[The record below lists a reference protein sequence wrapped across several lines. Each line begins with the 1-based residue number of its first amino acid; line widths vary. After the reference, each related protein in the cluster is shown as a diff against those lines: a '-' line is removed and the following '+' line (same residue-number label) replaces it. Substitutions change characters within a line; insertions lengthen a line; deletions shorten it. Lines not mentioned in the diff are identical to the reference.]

1 MRRLIYIVM
10 LLLIFLV
17 EGKSQQSPVYSQ
29 YMLNGFLLNPAVAG
43 AEGYAAANLTV
54 REQWIGLTDGPATY
68 ALSFQTRLMQESHIS
83 RSKSVRRRGKS
94 ASRGG
99 RVGLGGYI
107 YNHRNGAVNRTG
119 IKLTYAYH
127 IDLKSA
133 QLSFGLS
140 MVGTQYKLDDSRI
153 KLEIPDDNLWSGVHQ
168 AVFIPDADF
177 GVYLSNPD
185 FWVGASVDQ
194 LLESAVKFGD
204 QGYET
209 MILERNYN
217 LLGGYD
223 FMVNRDLTLSPSA
236 YIKVAESG
244 AMQVDISGKCYFK
257 QDFWGGLTYRT
268 GHSIVILA
276 GVRVDRLVFGYAFDI
291 GLSRLMKHTYGTH
304 EFTFVARFGD
314 VASRHRWLNRY

>member
-1 MRRLIYIVM
+1 MRRLLYIAI
-10 LLLIFLV
+10 LLLIFLP
-17 EGKSQQSPVYSQ
+17 EGKSQQAPVYSQ
-29 YMLNGFLLNPAVAG
+29 YMLNGFLLNPAIAG
-43 AEGYAAANLTV
+43 AEGYAAVNLTV
-54 REQWIGLTDGPATY
+54 REQWLGLTDGPATY
-68 ALSFQTRLMQESHIS
+68 AVSFQTRLMQESHIS

-94 ASRGG
+94 ASKGG

-107 YNHRNGAVNRTG
+107 YNHRNGAVSRTG

-127 IDLKSA
+127 IDLDRA

-140 MVGTQYKLDDSRI
+140 MVGTQYRLDDSRI
-153 KLEIPDDNLWSGVHQ
+153 KLEIPDDNLWNGTHQ

-185 FWVGASVDQ
+185 FWVGISVDQ

-204 QGYET
+204 EGYET

-244 AMQVDISGKCYFK
+244 AVQADISGKAYFK

-276 GVRVDRLVFGYAFDI
+276 GVRVDRLVFGYAYDI
-291 GLSRLMKHTYGTH
+291 GLNGLMKYTYGTH

-314 VASRHRWLNRY
+314 VASRHRWLNRF